1 MGEGIAANEVLP
13 AHAAFAARRCGPVA
27 AASVVGAEHSGR
39 ADVDSAGNIGTTAG
53 FFGANGVTAD
63 IVSTAIWEDTFSLD

>member
-1 MGEGIAANEVLP
+1 MLSANVTATVEGVLTENTDSG
-13 AHAAFAARRCGPVA
+13 GPVA